1 MEQAFQQIDEQ
12 DIAIDI
18 LINNA
23 GIQYRQ
29 SIVDLAL
36 ADWQK
41 VIDVNLTSVFLVS
54 KAVASRMIARNTGG
68 KIINIASLT
77 SEAARPT
84 VSPYTAAKA
93 G

>member
-41 VIDVNLTSVFLVS
+41 VIDVNLTSVFWFQRQQPL
-54 KAVASRMIARNTGG
+54 A
-68 KIINIASLT
+68 
-77 SEAARPT
+77 
-84 VSPYTAAKA
+84 
-93 G
+93 